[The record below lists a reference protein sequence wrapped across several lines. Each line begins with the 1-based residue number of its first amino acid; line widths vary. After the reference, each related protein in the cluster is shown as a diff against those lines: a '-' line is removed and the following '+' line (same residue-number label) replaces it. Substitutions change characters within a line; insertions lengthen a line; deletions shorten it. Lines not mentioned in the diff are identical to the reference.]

1 MLRIQSP
8 EGTRRI
14 QVSPSNLTKELY
26 EMVMCNND
34 LFVSQIYS
42 FIIILSFQFRHLKLL
57 AWKIILSYYTV
68 NETSLMKSSLP
79 KAKLLP
85 NMDSIMEI

>member
-14 QVSPSNLTKELY
+14 QVSANNLTKELY
-26 EMVMCNND
+26 EMVMPNNH

-42 FIIILSFQFRHLKLL
+42 LILL
-57 AWKIILSYYTV
+57 ILCNLGT
-68 NETSLMKSSLP
+68 
-79 KAKLLP
+79 
-85 NMDSIMEI
+85 